1 MSVQS
6 HKTKIEALFKAIA
19 RVSPS
24 LSFTIAEV
32 GALPI
37 EGQEEPFYALL
48 DYFPASRIIAFEVD
62 EKLCSEL
69 NDKSRSNVTYF
80 PVALGDKEEER
91 PFYETT
97 HPMCCSLYR
106 PNEDL
111 MRNYNNLE
119 VAMLKSTGTIT
130 TTSLDSFARQNSVDE
145 IDLIKIDVQG
155 AELDVF
161 KGATKALDKVVFIV
175 SEVEFIPLYIDQPL
189 FGDVCE
195 YLTEKGLMF
204 HKFLGMA
211 GRSIKPI
218 VIDSDP
224 NFASQH
230 MWADAIFIR
239 EISRL
244 SNLAAAK
251 LLKMGILAYMY
262 GSPDVAFLCF
272 KKYDE
277 EKGTNISQ
285 GMLNS

>member
-1 MSVQS
+1 
-6 HKTKIEALFKAIA
+6 
-19 RVSPS
+19 
-24 LSFTIAEV
+24 
-32 GALPI
+32 
-37 EGQEEPFYALL
+37 
-48 DYFPASRIIAFEVD
+48 
-62 EKLCSEL
+62 
-69 NDKSRSNVTYF
+69 
-80 PVALGDKEEER
+80 
-91 PFYETT
+91 
-97 HPMCCSLYR
+97 
-106 PNEDL
+106 

-161 KGATKALDKVVFIV
+161 RGATKALDKVVFIV